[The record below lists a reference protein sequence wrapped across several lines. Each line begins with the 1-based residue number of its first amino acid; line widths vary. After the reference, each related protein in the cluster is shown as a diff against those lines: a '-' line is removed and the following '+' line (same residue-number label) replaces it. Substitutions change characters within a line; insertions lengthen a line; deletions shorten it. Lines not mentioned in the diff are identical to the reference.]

1 MSVGNNLKLLRKRK
15 GLSQEEVAQTL
26 GMNRSTY
33 SGYENGVAQP
43 NIDNLIAF
51 SGLFEISVDE
61 LVKNDFAQFEINDWS
76 RMERSWKEKISGS
89 HLRILTSVVN
99 DKNEEVIEL
108 IPEKARA
115 GYVSNFEDQQF
126 LQELPRFQLPF
137 LPKDK
142 KYRAFSIDGDSMP
155 PLTNKSIVVGEFVED
170 WSLLKSHVPC
180 IVVTRDEGIV
190 FKFLYNQLDDSRS
203 FMLVSA
209 NPYYKPYQ
217 VRYEHVMEI
226 WRFKAYISSDFPDAQ
241 LDNVGLSAALRDLQK
256 DVQVLTLQRSTKN

>member
-1 MSVGNNLKLLRKRK
+1 MSVGNNLKQLRKRK

-51 SGLFEISVDE
+51 SGLYEVTVDD
-61 LVKNDFAQFEINDWS
+61 LVKSDFSLFGDGEWR
-76 RMERSWKEKISGS
+76 RMERSWKDKISGS
-89 HLRILTSVVN
+89 HLRILTSIVN

-115 GYVSNFEDQQF
+115 GYVSNFEDHHF

-155 PLTNKSIVVGEFVED
+155 PLTNKSIVIGEFIED
-170 WSLLKSHVPC
+170 WALLKSHVPC
-180 IVVTRDEGIV
+180 VVVTKDEGIV

-203 FMLVSA
+203 FMLISA

-217 VRYEHVMEI
+217 VRYEQVIEI

-241 LDNVGLSAALRDLQK
+241 LDHVGLSAALRDLQK
-256 DVQVLTLQRSTKN
+256 VIHTLKIT